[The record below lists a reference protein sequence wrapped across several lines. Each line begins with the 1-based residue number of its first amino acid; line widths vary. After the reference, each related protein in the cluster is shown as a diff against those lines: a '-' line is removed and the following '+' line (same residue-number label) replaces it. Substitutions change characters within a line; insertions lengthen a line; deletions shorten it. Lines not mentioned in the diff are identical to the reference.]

1 MTNTF
6 VAHCSLHK
14 VFFIHFLLL
23 CVTLHRSRALKR
35 ALWSRFTKI
44 NRVLVKGI
52 VWVKRSKDIVISQLD
67 IDSIEITTDCVLPQD
82 TLSFY
87 RVHNSLMS
95 LNRLLLV
102 KLKFW
107 VAFLKYLFY
116 WLSVGI
122 VLVALFTTLIRTM
135 LARWYW
141 SFQWL
146 YLNFVSQGLSIWGI
160 AHSGIDVCLIIKG
173 RAFLFSISDYSS
185 YIWSFRIRKLRPPQA
200 PTARLYFL
208 KLNFEFFFKFCYS

>member
-1 MTNTF
+1 MTYAPVT
-6 VAHCSLHK
+6 VCSLYK

-52 VWVKRSKDIVISQLD
+52 VWVKWSKDIVTSQLD
-67 IDSIEITTDCVLPQD
+67 IDSIEITTDCVSPQD

-87 RVHNSLMS
+87 RVHDSLMS
-95 LNRLLLV
+95 LNRLFLV

-116 WLSVGI
+116 WLSVRI
-122 VLVALFTTLIRTM
+122 VLIALFTTLIRTM
-135 LARWYW
+135 LTRWYW
-141 SFQWL
+141 PFEWL
-146 YLNFVSQGLSIWGI
+146 YLYFVSQGLSIWRI
-160 AHSGIDVCLIIKG
+160 PHSGIDVCLIIKG
-173 RAFLFSISDYSS
+173 RAFLVSISDNPS
-185 YIWSFRIRKLRPPQA
+185 YIWSFRIGKLRPP
-200 PTARLYFL
+200 
-208 KLNFEFFFKFCYS
+208 